1 MIKNQDSENKRKRLA
16 YQKSREDAGEKYESQ
31 VDQSLRRAGTRTYS
45 VRVKIE
51 TIVAVYDCLDIF
63 GGDSKGRGI
72 GSNLVNVL
80 TSCMESMQRDGL
92 LPKHTNEEIVARYEE
107 VSGTKLK
114 QPLLN
119 LPVKLTKEVTPQ
131 DVTTAIV
138 DKIEEAREEE
148 PEVLEHELYEVEDF
162 SIGDVPD
169 EEPLE
174 DRIFQRTDD
183 AIVQEASASGEE
195 ECKNALIKTYQ
206 TLPERL
212 WGSASARTLY
222 NANLKKEQI

>member
-1 MIKNQDSENKRKRLA
+1 MIKNQESENKRKREA
-16 YQKSREDAGEKYESQ
+16 YRKSREEAGEKYESQ

-45 VRVKIE
+45 VRVKIA

-107 VSGTKLK
+107 ISGTKLK

-119 LPVKLTKEVTPQ
+119 LPVKLTQEVTPQ
-131 DVTTAIV
+131 DVTTAVV

-148 PEVLEHELYEVEDF
+148 PEILEHELYEVEDF

-174 DRIFQRTDD
+174 DRIFRRTDD
-183 AIVQEASASGEE
+183 AIVKEASTSEDEDA
-195 ECKNALIKTYQ
+195 KKALIKTYQ
-206 TLPERL
+206 TLPESL

>member
-1 MIKNQDSENKRKRLA
+1 MIKNQESENKRKREA
-16 YQKSREDAGEKYESQ
+16 YKKSREEAGEKYESQ

-107 VSGTKLK
+107 ISGTKLK

-119 LPVKLTKEVTPQ
+119 LPVKLTQEVTPQ
-131 DVTTAIV
+131 DVTTAVV

-148 PEVLEHELYEVEDF
+148 PEILEHELYEVEDF

-174 DRIFQRTDD
+174 DRIFRRTDD
-183 AIVQEASASGEE
+183 AIVKEASTSEDEDA
-195 ECKNALIKTYQ
+195 KKALIKTYQ
-206 TLPERL
+206 TLPESL

>member
-1 MIKNQDSENKRKRLA
+1 MIKNQESENKRKREA
-16 YQKSREDAGEKYESQ
+16 YRKSREEAGEKYESQ

-45 VRVKIE
+45 VRIKIE

-107 VSGTKLK
+107 ISGTKLK

-119 LPVKLTKEVTPQ
+119 LPVKLTQEVTPQ
-131 DVTTAIV
+131 DVTTAVV

-148 PEVLEHELYEVEDF
+148 SEILEHELYEVEDF

-174 DRIFQRTDD
+174 DRIFRRTDD
-183 AIVQEASASGEE
+183 AIVKEASTSEDEDA
-195 ECKNALIKTYQ
+195 KKALIKTYQ
-206 TLPERL
+206 TLPESL

>member
-1 MIKNQDSENKRKRLA
+1 MIKNQESENKRKREA
-16 YQKSREDAGEKYESQ
+16 YRKSREEAGEKYESQ

-107 VSGTKLK
+107 ISGTKLK

-119 LPVKLTKEVTPQ
+119 LPVKLTQEVTPQ
-131 DVTTAIV
+131 DVTTAVV

-148 PEVLEHELYEVEDF
+148 PEILEHELYEVEDF

-174 DRIFQRTDD
+174 DRIFRRTDD
-183 AIVQEASASGEE
+183 AIVKEASTSEDEDA
-195 ECKNALIKTYQ
+195 KKALIKTYQ
-206 TLPERL
+206 TLPESL

>member
-1 MIKNQDSENKRKRLA
+1 MIKNQESENKRKREA
-16 YQKSREDAGEKYESQ
+16 YRKSREEAGEKYESQ

-107 VSGTKLK
+107 ISGTKLK

-119 LPVKLTKEVTPQ
+119 LPVKLTQEVTPQ
-131 DVTTAIV
+131 DVTTAVV

-148 PEVLEHELYEVEDF
+148 SEILEHELYEVEDF
-162 SIGDVPD
+162 SVGDVPD

-174 DRIFQRTDD
+174 DRIFRRTDD
-183 AIVQEASASGEE
+183 AIVKEASTSEDEDA
-195 ECKNALIKTYQ
+195 KKALIKTYQ
-206 TLPERL
+206 TLPESL
-212 WGSASARTLY
+212 WGSASARSLY
-222 NANLKKEQI
+222 NANLKKEHI